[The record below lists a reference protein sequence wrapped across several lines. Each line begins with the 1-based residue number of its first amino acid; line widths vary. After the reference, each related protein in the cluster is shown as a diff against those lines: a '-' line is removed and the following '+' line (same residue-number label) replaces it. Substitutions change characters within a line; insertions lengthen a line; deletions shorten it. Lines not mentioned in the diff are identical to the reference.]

1 MYDSSGIERRMRRQE
16 SISEYTASGEQ
27 SEAKLKTSL
36 AAEAVAGDGEAPRA
50 FLTPAEEQAFRAGE
64 WDAAEGKPTW
74 CSIRKL
80 SLAAEAIQLDVDK
93 ARGVVERKMAEK
105 EASAVELVRATM
117 EVERTRAAA
126 AKAANQISLPPVF
139 TR

>member
-1 MYDSSGIERRMRRQE
+1 M
-16 SISEYTASGEQ
+16 
-27 SEAKLKTSL
+27 
-36 AAEAVAGDGEAPRA
+36 AA
-50 FLTPAEEQAFRAGE
+50 Q
-64 WDAAEGKPTW
+64 
-74 CSIRKL
+74 RKL

-93 ARGVVERKMAEK
+93 ARGVVERKTAEK
-105 EASAVELVRATM
+105 EASAVELVRTTM